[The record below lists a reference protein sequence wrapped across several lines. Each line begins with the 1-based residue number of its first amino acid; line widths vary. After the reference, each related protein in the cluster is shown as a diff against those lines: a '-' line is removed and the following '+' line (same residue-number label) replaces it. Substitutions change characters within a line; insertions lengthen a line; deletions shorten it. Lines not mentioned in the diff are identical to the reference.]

1 MRNSSKADYGDTN
14 YSLANYFNNH
24 PGKGDNEDHELNNL
38 LVSNTKENLDISIF
52 NQINTSK
59 IPYLKKM
66 SSIEPRE
73 KFIFNEIDNKSHFLD
88 VLNKESEKISRGKMG
103 LLDSSMDINKLKRI
117 QSFAKSD
124 HNSSNNLSVI
134 KPDHSN
140 INLLSLD
147 SIGKTNKIFTKLNTG
162 ENNQLK
168 KINLKR
174 ELTSKKKN
182 YPEKHRIEFSNNP
195 QYENVITNLN
205 KKLEKFDD
213 DEVPQ
218 IPGINHN
225 IKNLIT
231 KKDSKFDYPVTV
243 KKLEKLK
250 NGETNNYNNSNSY
263 INNNN
268 NLNINKNDS
277 NLSDKSKDYELKDE
291 DIENLTIPKKCEKNY
306 FLSDIID
313 IVLKLKFTENQII
326 NSSTPEVNYI
336 FENRNFIPNKEEST
350 KTIVDINS
358 NKNIFSHIPI
368 KMAIIGA
375 NFSGKKTQARLLSE
389 NYPLKIYSVENEIK
403 KHLEILEKFEIPIDQ
418 NPKYKNLKKNDI
430 DKLILER
437 QLEEQ
442 KFEFIKS
449 SVIKL
454 KDILV
459 NPQNSQ
465 FQKDDGVIEFCLEL
479 IKNDFP
485 KKSTSQFIEEI
496 IIKNKKKKEIYEEMN
511 KLKEEKNN
519 PKKNNLKSESQYNHD
534 LNKISIEFNKGFILL
549 DFPNN
554 FSQAKILENKL
565 SGFVNEIYKP
575 KNEIN
580 LKKDNFSIIQDKN
593 FLPQKNNLLFQG
605 GLDLCIYL
613 EGNSKEF
620 LRRSK
625 NRKIDPTTGIIY
637 HMEDN
642 SPGNEDKKII
652 ERLVCIEENLQN
664 SEDFIIESFKN
675 YYFNIN
681 KLLDFYSI
689 FGLSKNNFKTL
700 NKIVIPTNNG
710 EKSKDYKE
718 QIQYIYNE
726 ITQMIRHVIKINEE
740 KENELLEQS
749 KYYNKDKDID
759 MNENN
764 LNLLKNNVFN
774 TQENSEL
781 NISINKDL
789 QKTNNIIMHSNAYN
803 EMEKNNE
810 IIGFQI
816 QNLDEED
823 FNKFHKKYLEANK
836 RISSLIYEDIY
847 NNWEK
852 MHENYTSVLKL
863 GFKSFKNQKES
874 IISNYNQLQE
884 KFLDFLNRPSKKNES
899 MQKFINKYNK
909 FIEEYP
915 ELKQDAEVKE
925 EFNQDLADLGDRVW
939 EIIDIRKN
947 EAIKE
952 RLKIMS
958 AGWIEKEMNKFY
970 NNVEKLFIVEM
981 EKIFTSIK
989 IIRQFYFNMDSR
1001 VYQDISNFKPLDFLK
1016 DEQLNIIPLE
1026 KDEENKEF
1034 QFPKIE
1040 KLYLNCI
1047 RVLFK
1052 YDEFVSNLEKL
1063 MKSSTVNVSDT
1074 SIKKSGLYLLSRGIS
1089 KRMID
1094 STSFAD
1100 DRKEILIYNEEMK
1113 KAINLEKN
1121 KFKFRVT
1128 FIKQWGIGFLTSMR
1142 KISKIV
1148 YDNLDNWIIKTIR
1161 NENNNMNRIDNYIRV
1176 QIEKGDIVN
1185 SQIET
1190 EFFEEFQIIN
1200 VSEFFE
1206 PEVI

>member
-1 MRNSSKADYGDTN
+1 
-14 YSLANYFNNH
+14 
-24 PGKGDNEDHELNNL
+24 
-38 LVSNTKENLDISIF
+38 
-52 NQINTSK
+52 
-59 IPYLKKM
+59 
-66 SSIEPRE
+66 
-73 KFIFNEIDNKSHFLD
+73 
-88 VLNKESEKISRGKMG
+88 
-103 LLDSSMDINKLKRI
+103 
-117 QSFAKSD
+117 
-124 HNSSNNLSVI
+124 
-134 KPDHSN
+134 
-140 INLLSLD
+140 
-147 SIGKTNKIFTKLNTG
+147 
-162 ENNQLK
+162 
-168 KINLKR
+168 
-174 ELTSKKKN
+174 
-182 YPEKHRIEFSNNP
+182 
-195 QYENVITNLN
+195 
-205 KKLEKFDD
+205 
-213 DEVPQ
+213 
-218 IPGINHN
+218 
-225 IKNLIT
+225 
-231 KKDSKFDYPVTV
+231 
-243 KKLEKLK
+243 
-250 NGETNNYNNSNSY
+250 
-263 INNNN
+263 
-268 NLNINKNDS
+268 
-277 NLSDKSKDYELKDE
+277 
-291 DIENLTIPKKCEKNY
+291 
-306 FLSDIID
+306 
-313 IVLKLKFTENQII
+313 
-326 NSSTPEVNYI
+326 
-336 FENRNFIPNKEEST
+336 
-350 KTIVDINS
+350 
-358 NKNIFSHIPI
+358 
-368 KMAIIGA
+368 MAIIGA